1 MEKLI
6 KTVETHSNTKYR
18 QNDGSPTMAGWGFI
32 KKSMRNFVKMLR
44 DSGKNV
50 IFIAHVEEKMDEE
63 RLVKRPM
70 IATKISEELINLV
83 DIVGYMTSV
92 ISGEEEK
99 RMIVVDS
106 GNDKFIAK
114 DRTGQLGK
122 IIPPNFIDII
132 SAIQGTKKFKWAKS
146 LEDKV
151 PEKAPEKALEKK
163 TILKKEVERKENEE
177 ETIEEIEE
185 TESDELDKSIEDK
198 LSNAKK

>member
-1 MEKLI
+1 
-6 KTVETHSNTKYR
+6 
-18 QNDGSPTMAGWGFI
+18 
-32 KKSMRNFVKMLR
+32 
-44 DSGKNV
+44 
-50 IFIAHVEEKMDEE
+50 
-63 RLVKRPM
+63 M

-132 SAIQGTKKFKWAKS
+132 SAIQGTKK
-146 LEDKV
+146 V
-151 PEKAPEKALEKK
+151 
-163 TILKKEVERKENEE
+163 
-177 ETIEEIEE
+177 
-185 TESDELDKSIEDK
+185 
-198 LSNAKK
+198 